1 MHRVRPLLLTL
12 VLAAG
17 LPDTAVAQVTRTP
30 VPQVETAGRVIL
42 VPGDLNQ
49 QRAEDV
55 RRTFREAMQRYPP
68 ALGQILKLD
77 PSLMTNPA
85 YMAPYPVVAE
95 FLKLHPE
102 VTRYPNYFLSYAETG
117 GYYYPQEP
125 QDPASVHRRDVMR
138 MWENTFEGISIFLV
152 FLTFV
157 FALGWAV
164 KYFIGHRR
172 WIRTAKVQTDVHSRL
187 LERFSSNDELLAYVQ
202 SPAGARFLQAL
213 PAAPAENGHAMG
225 APINRILWSVQAG
238 LVLACAGI
246 GLLFIKRHVME
257 DVAQM
262 MFAMGT
268 LGLSIGIG
276 FALAAMASYLISQR
290 LGLLG
295 GTSTKA

>member
-1 MHRVRPLLLTL
+1 MRRVRPLLLTL
-12 VLAAG
+12 ILAAA
-17 LPDTAVAQVTRTP
+17 LPDPAVAQTRAAT
-30 VPQVETAGRVIL
+30 PQVEAGRVIL

-55 RRTFREAMQRYPP
+55 RRAFRDAMQRYPP

-102 VTRYPNYFLSYAETG
+102 VTRYPGYFLSYVETG
-117 GYYYPQEP
+117 YYNSYPQGP
-125 QDPASVHRRDVMR
+125 TDPATEHRREVMR

-152 FLTFV
+152 FLTCV
-157 FALGWAV
+157 FGLGWAV

-172 WIRTAKVQTDVHSRL
+172 WIRTAKVQTEVHSRL

-213 PAAPAENGHAMG
+213 PAAPADNGHTVG

-238 LVLACAGI
+238 LVLACGGI
-246 GLLFIKRHVME
+246 GLLFIKRHVVE

-276 FALAAMASYLISQR
+276 FALAAVASYVISQR
-290 LGLLG
+290 LGLLD

>member
-1 MHRVRPLLLTL
+1 MPRVRPLLLSL
-12 VLAAG
+12 VLAAA
-17 LPDTAVAQVTRTP
+17 LPDPAIAQVVRTQAP
-30 VPQVETAGRVIL
+30 VEAGRVIL

-49 QRAEDV
+49 QRAEDI
-55 RRTFREAMQRYPP
+55 RRSFREAMQRYPP
-68 ALGQILKLD
+68 ALGQVLKLD

-85 YMAPYPVVAE
+85 YMAAYPVVAE

-102 VTRYPNYFLSYAETG
+102 VSRYPNYFLNYVETG
-117 GYYYPQEP
+117 YYNNYPPEP
-125 QDPASVHRRDVMR
+125 QDPESVRRRDVMR

-172 WIRTAKVQTDVHSRL
+172 WIRTAKVQTEVHSRL
-187 LERFSSNDELLAYVQ
+187 LERFASNEELLAYVQ

-213 PAAPAENGHAMG
+213 PAVPPENGHVTG
-225 APINRILWSVQAG
+225 APVNRILWSVQAG
-238 LVLACAGI
+238 LVLACGGI

-276 FALAAMASYLISQR
+276 FALAAVASYLISQR

-295 GTSTKA
+295 GTSPKA